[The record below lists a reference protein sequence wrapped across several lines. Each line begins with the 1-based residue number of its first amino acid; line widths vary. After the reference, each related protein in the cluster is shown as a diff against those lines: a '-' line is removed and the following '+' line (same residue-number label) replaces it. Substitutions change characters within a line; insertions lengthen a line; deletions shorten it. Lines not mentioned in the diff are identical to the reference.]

1 MIDDFSRIQNIVSQ
15 QLGIDPQ
22 KIKSDADFGKELG
35 ADSLDV
41 VELVMTIEDEFDMEI
56 EDKAASQMRT
66 IQDVLDYI
74 NNQVNNRHWLLLII
88 ASTSGK
94 FG

>member
-1 MIDDFSRIQNIVSQ
+1 MLDDFSRIQNIVSQ

-22 KIKSDADFGKELG
+22 KVKPNADFGKELG

-66 IQDVLDYI
+66 VQDVLDYI
-74 NNQVNNRHWLLLII
+74 NNQVNNHH
-88 ASTSGK
+88 
-94 FG
+94 